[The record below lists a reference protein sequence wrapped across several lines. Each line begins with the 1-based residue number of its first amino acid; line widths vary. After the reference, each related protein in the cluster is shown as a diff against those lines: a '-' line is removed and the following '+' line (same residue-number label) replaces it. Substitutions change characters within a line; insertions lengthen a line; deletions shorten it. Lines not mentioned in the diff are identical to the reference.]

1 MLHVVK
7 FIAVMLGVVATLAL
21 SENLSAVR
29 ADDNATAELKNV
41 SGQTIGRAQLV
52 SSPHGVHLTV
62 TLDKASSGNHAF
74 HIHSVGRCEPPS
86 FESAGDHFNPT
97 GAQHGFLNVKGTHA
111 GDLPNVHV
119 PQTGKHAFE
128 LFVKGLT
135 LQGADN
141 SVLDADGAALV
152 LHGATDDYKS
162 DPAGNAGDRVACGVI
177 VP

>member
-1 MLHVVK
+1 MLHVLK
-7 FIAVMLGVVATLAL
+7 FMAVMLGVVATLTL
-21 SENLSAVR
+21 SENLSAWR
-29 ADDNATAELKNV
+29 ADDNATAELKNG

-141 SVLDADGAALV
+141 SVLDADAAALV
-152 LHGATDDYKS
+152 MHEATDDYKS
-162 DPAGNAGDRVACGVI
+162 APAGNAGDRVACGVI

>member
-1 MLHVVK
+1 MLHILKSFAV
-7 FIAVMLGVVATLAL
+7 IAGAFATVAM
-21 SENLSAVR
+21 SEKLSAVR
-29 ADDNATAELKNV
+29 ADDDATAELKNV
-41 SGQTIGRAQLV
+41 SGQTIGRAQLT

-62 TLDKASSGNHAF
+62 TLDKALSGKHAF
-74 HIHSVGRCEPPS
+74 HLHSVGRCEPPS

-97 GAQHGFLNVKGTHA
+97 GAQHGFFNVSGTHA
-111 GDLPNVHV
+111 GDLPNIQV

-141 SVLDADGAALV
+141 SVLDADGSALV
-152 LHGATDDYKS
+152 MHSATDDYKS
-162 DPAGNAGDRVACGVI
+162 DPAGNAGDRIACGVV

>member
-1 MLHVVK
+1 MLHVLK
-7 FIAVMLGVVATLAL
+7 SIAVIIGVFATLAL
-21 SENLSAVR
+21 SEKLNAVR
-29 ADDNATAELKNV
+29 VDDNATAELKNV

-62 TLDKASSGNHAF
+62 TLEKAANGDHAF
-74 HIHSVGRCEPPS
+74 HLHSVGRCEPPS

-111 GDLPNVHV
+111 GDFPNVHV
-119 PQTGKHAFE
+119 PPAGKHAFE

-152 LHGATDDYKS
+152 MHKAADDYKT
-162 DPAGNAGDRVACGVI
+162 DPAGNAGDRIACGVV